1 MSCLPMARQRDK
13 HVPGQETQL
22 AARTAQGGQ
31 PGNLPTPW
39 FTLPGTTPP
48 AQQAHSNQELLQN
61 CPTSSWIRK
70 TKSPTLWK
78 PTKHPEPET
87 HHREQVLAIQPTCSI
102 QVASEQAAGTPHSK
116 GKSKFQRR
124 AWETGPQIE
133 GTLSYTKTP
142 IFEIHKAPEQYK
154 SPEKSCRKETWLI
167 SCCINFFPNFF

>member
-78 PTKHPEPET
+78 PTKHQSQRPTIES
-87 HHREQVLAIQPTCSI
+87 RYWLFSQLAQSKLLLSKRL
-102 QVASEQAAGTPHSK
+102 APHTARGSQNFSGEL
-116 GKSKFQRR
+116 GKLVPKLKEHWVILKPPYSRFTRH
-124 AWETGPQIE
+124 
-133 GTLSYTKTP
+133 LSNTK
-142 IFEIHKAPEQYK
+142 ALK
-154 SPEKSCRKETWLI
+154 SPAGKKLG
-167 SCCINFFPNFF
+167 